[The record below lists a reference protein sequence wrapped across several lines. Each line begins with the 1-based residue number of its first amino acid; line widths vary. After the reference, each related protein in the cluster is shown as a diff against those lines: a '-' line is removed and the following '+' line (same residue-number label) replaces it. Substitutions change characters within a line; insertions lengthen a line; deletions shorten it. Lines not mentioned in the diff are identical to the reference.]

1 MSRIG
6 KMPVIVPSGVSLE
19 QSNGI
24 VTVKGEKGTL
34 SQKLMPEVKCV
45 VEGEQCFVT
54 RVNEEKRSKQ
64 MHGLFR
70 QLIHNMVVGVSTGF
84 ERQLKLVGVGYR
96 AELKQESV
104 IFSLG
109 YSTAIEYV
117 IPKGVEI
124 QVRGQQDIVVIKGIS
139 KELVGKTA
147 SEIRSLRKPE
157 PYKGKG
163 ICYSDEVVRRKEGK
177 SGSKK

>member
-6 KMPVIVPSGVSLE
+6 KMPIIIPSGVSLE
-19 QSNGI
+19 QNDGV
-24 VTVKGEKGTL
+24 VTVKGTKGTL
-34 SQKLMPEVKCV
+34 SQRLVPEVKCS
-45 VEGEQCFVT
+45 VEEQQCFVT
-54 RVNEEKRSKQ
+54 RINEEKRSKQ

-70 QLIHNMVVGVSTGF
+70 QLVNNMVVGVSTGF
-84 ERQLKLVGVGYR
+84 EKRLKLVGVGYR
-96 AELKQESV
+96 AELKKESV
-104 IFSLG
+104 VFSLG
-109 YSTAIEYV
+109 YSTSIEYT
-117 IPKGVEI
+117 IPQDIEI
-124 QVRGQQDIVVIKGIS
+124 QVEGQQDIVVIKGIS

-163 ICYSDEVVRRKEGK
+163 ICYIDEVIRRKEGK